1 VDIVLEGYGRI
12 SKAEGHNR
20 ILVVSITGT
29 EGYLPFIA
37 LLNANS
43 VVGVLDIDLAKD
55 LRASESV

>member
-1 VDIVLEGYGRI
+1 VDIVLEGCGRI
-12 SKAEGHNR
+12 SKAEGYNR

-29 EGYLPFIA
+29 EGCLLFIA

-43 VVGVLDIDLAKD
+43 VVGVLDIDLAED